1 MRVGHCGGTARA
13 RGGALQR
20 QNGEWRYG
28 CGTARTRGVSC
39 NGVTATARRAS
50 YSGAQGELQR
60 QNDEITRGEL
70 QRHAG

>member
-20 QNGEWRYG
+20 QNGEWRCG

-39 NGVTATARRAS
+39 SGMTATVRRAS
-50 YSGAQGELQR
+50 CSGARGELQHR
-60 QNDEITRGEL
+60 DGKSARGEL
-70 QRHAG
+70 QRHTG